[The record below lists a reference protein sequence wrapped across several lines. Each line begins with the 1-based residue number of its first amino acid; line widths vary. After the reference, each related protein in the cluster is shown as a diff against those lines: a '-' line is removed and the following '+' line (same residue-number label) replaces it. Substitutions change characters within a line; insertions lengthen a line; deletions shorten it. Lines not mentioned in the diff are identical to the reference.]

1 MRRYITRGIVL
12 MGLLFLMAG
21 GISLAANNPASISG
35 NAPNLVMPQPTKS
48 QPAQLQPSGPTA
60 VPSSMA
66 DDIRDIRGPLHI
78 PDPLLYL
85 YYAVGVCLFLIGA
98 AAAWRWFRRRKVLRA
113 KLAFEIAFEQLE
125 RAKALMKPDMGDE
138 FSVAVSNAIR
148 TYIESRF
155 DLRVTRH
162 TTEEFMTRIAA
173 EPSGDLGGYAD
184 LLHHFLEHC
193 DLAKFA
199 RYTLTLDQ
207 MKEMHRSAWDFVDKT
222 KPRPEEKTADQ
233 ELERSGEEI
242 TVTAQSKI
250 LALFSSLWAKGQSL
264 IPKKTM
270 APVGL
275 NGSGAVV
282 AGGR

>member
-1 MRRYITRGIVL
+1 MRRYIIRGIVL
-12 MGLLFLMAG
+12 IGLIFLMTG
-21 GISLAANNPASISG
+21 GIGLAANSPAPTSG
-35 NAPNLVMPQPTKS
+35 NVQNPVMAQSTKS
-48 QPAQLQPSGPTA
+48 QPAQLKPSTPTA
-60 VPSSMA
+60 APSSMA

-78 PDPLLYL
+78 PDPLLWL
-85 YYAVGVCLFLIGA
+85 YYASGVCLFLVVA
-98 AAAWRWFRRRKVLRA
+98 TAAWRWFRRRKVLRV

-125 RAKALMKPDMGDE
+125 RAKALMKPETGDE

-162 TTEEFMTRIAA
+162 TTEEFMTRIADDS
-173 EPSGDLGGYAD
+173 SGDLGRYAD

-199 RYTLTLDQ
+199 RYMLGLDQ
-207 MKEMHRSAWDFVDKT
+207 MKEMHQSAWDFVDKT
-222 KPRPEEKTADQ
+222 RPRPEEKTAD
-233 ELERSGEEI
+233 EDMERSGEEI
-242 TVTAQSKI
+242 RITAQSKI
-250 LALFSSLWAKGQSL
+250 LALISSLWEKGLNL

-275 NGSGAVV
+275 NSNSAVV

>member
-1 MRRYITRGIVL
+1 MRRYITGGIAL
-12 MGLLFLMAG
+12 MGLVLFMTG
-21 GISLAANNPASISG
+21 GIALAANSPASTSG
-35 NAPNLVMPQPTKS
+35 NAPNLVTPQQTKPQPG
-48 QPAQLQPSGPTA
+48 QLQPSPPTA
-60 VPSSMA
+60 VPSSMT

-85 YYAVGVCLFLIGA
+85 YYAVGVCLFLFGA
-98 AAAWRWFRRRKVLRA
+98 AAAWRWLRRRKVLRA

-125 RAKALMKPDMGDE
+125 RAKALMKPETGDE

-173 EPSGDLGGYAD
+173 EPSGDLGEYAD

-222 KPRPEEKTADQ
+222 RPRPEKESADQ
-233 ELERSGEEI
+233 KLERSKESI
-242 TVTAQSKI
+242 TAQSKL
-250 LALFSSLWAKGQSL
+250 LALFTSLRAKGLRL
-264 IPKKTM
+264 IPKKTI

-275 NGSGAVV
+275 NNSSAVV

>member
-1 MRRYITRGIVL
+1 MRSYITRGIAL
-12 MGLLFLMAG
+12 MALVFLMTG
-21 GISLAANNPASISG
+21 GVALAANGPASTSG
-35 NAPNLVMPQPTKS
+35 NVPNLIMPQSAKS
-48 QPAQLQPSGPTA
+48 KPAQLQPSRPTA
-60 VPSSMA
+60 ATSSLA

-78 PDPLLYL
+78 PDPLLWL
-85 YYAVGVCLFLIGA
+85 YYAVGACLFLIGA
-98 AAAWRWFRRRKVLRA
+98 TAAWRWFRRHKVLRA

-125 RAKALMKPDMGDE
+125 RAKALMKPEMGDE

-155 DLRVTRH
+155 GLRVTRH

-173 EPSGDLGGYAD
+173 DSSGDLGEYAD

-199 RYTLTLDQ
+199 RYTLALEQ
-207 MKEMHRSAWDFVDKT
+207 MKEMHQSAWDFVDQT
-222 KPRPEEKTADQ
+222 RPSPEEKSADQ
-233 ELERSGEEI
+233 KVERIVEEL
-242 TVTAQSKI
+242 TVTAQSKK
-250 LALFSSLWAKGQSL
+250 LTLFGPLWKKGLSL

-270 APVGL
+270 ALVGL
-275 NGSGAVV
+275 NSSSAVV

>member
-1 MRRYITRGIVL
+1 MRRSITKSIAL
-12 MGLLFLMAG
+12 MALAFLMTG
-21 GISLAANNPASISG
+21 GVVLAANGPASISG
-35 NAPNLVMPQPTKS
+35 NVPNLVMPQPTKS
-48 QPAQLQPSGPTA
+48 QPAQLQPSSPTA

-78 PDPLLYL
+78 PDPLLWL

-98 AAAWRWFRRRKVLRA
+98 AAAWRWLRRRKVLRA
-113 KLAFEIAFEQLE
+113 KLAFEIAFEQLK

-162 TTEEFMTRIAA
+162 TTEEFMARIAA
-173 EPSGDLGGYAD
+173 EPSGDLCEYAD
-184 LLHHFLEHC
+184 PLHHFLEHC

-199 RYTLTLDQ
+199 RYMLGLEQ
-207 MKEMHRSAWDFVDKT
+207 MKKMHQSAWDFVDKT
-222 KPRPEEKTADQ
+222 RPRPEEKSADQ
-233 ELERSGEEI
+233 KLERRGEGI
-242 TVTAQSKI
+242 TAQSKI
-250 LALFSSLWAKGQSL
+250 STLISSMWAKGLSL
-264 IPKKTM
+264 TPKKTM

-275 NGSGAVV
+275 NSSSAVV

>member
-1 MRRYITRGIVL
+1 MRRYITRSIAL
-12 MGLLFLMAG
+12 MALVFLMAG
-21 GISLAANNPASISG
+21 GIALAANGPASISG
-35 NAPNLVMPQPTKS
+35 NAPNMPQPTKS
-48 QPAQLQPSGPTA
+48 QPAQLQPSPPTA

-98 AAAWRWFRRRKVLRA
+98 ATAWRWFRRRKVLRA

-125 RAKALMKPDMGDE
+125 QAKALMKPEMGDE

-162 TTEEFMTRIAA
+162 TTEEFMARIAA
-173 EPSGDLGGYAD
+173 EPSGDLNEYSD
-184 LLHHFLEHC
+184 LLHNFLEHC

-199 RYTLTLDQ
+199 RYMLTLDQ

-222 KPRPEEKTADQ
+222 RPRPEEKTADQ

-250 LALFSSLWAKGQSL
+250 SALFSSLWAKGQRL

-275 NGSGAVV
+275 NGNSAVV

>member
-1 MRRYITRGIVL
+1 MRRYITRGIAL
-12 MGLLFLMAG
+12 MALVFLMTGAVV
-21 GISLAANNPASISG
+21 LAANSPASISG
-35 NAPNLVMPQPTKS
+35 NAPNPVMPQPTKS

-60 VPSSMA
+60 VPTSMA
-66 DDIRDIRGPLHI
+66 HDIRDIRGPLHI

-85 YYAVGVCLFLIGA
+85 YLAVGGCLFLIA
-98 AAAWRWFRRRKVLRA
+98 AATAWRWLRRRKVLRA

-125 RAKALMKPDMGDE
+125 QAKTLMKPEMGDE

-162 TTEEFMTRIAA
+162 TTEEFMARIAA
-173 EPSGDLGGYAD
+173 EPSGDLCEYAD
-184 LLHHFLEHC
+184 LLHNFLEHC

-199 RYTLTLDQ
+199 RYTLGLDQ
-207 MKEMHRSAWDFVDKT
+207 MEEMHRSAWEFVDKT
-222 KPRPEEKTADQ
+222 RPRPEEKTAEQ
-233 ELERSGEEI
+233 ELGRSGEEI
-242 TVTAQSKI
+242 TVTAQPKI
-250 LALFSSLWAKGQSL
+250 LALISSLRAKGLRL

-270 APVGL
+270 SPVGL
-275 NGSGAVV
+275 NNSSAVV

>member
-1 MRRYITRGIVL
+1 MRRYITGGIVL
-12 MGLLFLMAG
+12 MALVFLMTG
-21 GISLAANNPASISG
+21 GISLAANNPASTSG
-35 NAPNLVMPQPTKS
+35 NVPNMPQPTKS
-48 QPAQLQPSGPTA
+48 QPAQLQPSSPTA
-60 VPSSMA
+60 VPSSIA

-78 PDPLLYL
+78 PDPLLWL
-85 YYAVGVCLFLIGA
+85 YYAVGGCLFLIGA
-98 AAAWRWFRRRKVLRA
+98 AAAWRWLRRRKVLRA
-113 KLAFEIAFEQLE
+113 KLAFEIAFEQLK
-125 RAKALMKPDMGDE
+125 RAKALMKPETGDE

-155 DLRVTRH
+155 GLRVTRH

-173 EPSGDLGGYAD
+173 EPSGDLGKYAD
-184 LLHHFLEHC
+184 LLHNFLEHC

-207 MKEMHRSAWDFVDKT
+207 MKGMHRSAWDFVDKT
-222 KPRPEEKTADQ
+222 RPRPEEKTADKK
-233 ELERSGEEI
+233 LERSGEEI
-242 TVTAQSKI
+242 TITAQSKLLTLI
-250 LALFSSLWAKGQSL
+250 GSLWAKGQRL

-275 NGSGAVV
+275 NGNSAVV

>member
-1 MRRYITRGIVL
+1 MKRYIQASIVL
-12 MGLLFLMAG
+12 MGLVLFMAG
-21 GISLAANNPASISG
+21 GISLAASSPVSTSG

-48 QPAQLQPSGPTA
+48 PPPQLQPSPPTA
-60 VPSSMA
+60 LSTSMA

-98 AAAWRWFRRRKVLRA
+98 AAAWGWLRRRKVLRA

-125 RAKALMKPDMGDE
+125 RAKALMKPEMGDE

-162 TTEEFMTRIAA
+162 TTEEFMARIAG
-173 EPSGDLGGYAD
+173 EPSGDLGEYAD

-199 RYTLTLDQ
+199 RYTLALEQ
-207 MKEMHRSAWDFVDKT
+207 MKEMHQSAWNFVDQT
-222 KPRPEEKTADQ
+222 RPRPEEKSAGQ
-233 ELERSGEEI
+233 NLERSKEDI
-242 TVTAQSKI
+242 TAQSKI
-250 LALFSSLWAKGQSL
+250 LALFNSLRARGLSL
-264 IPKKTM
+264 IPKKTIS
-270 APVGL
+270 PVEL
-275 NGSGAVV
+275 SSV
-282 AGGR
+282 